1 MPPRSARARSGPRR
15 AEPENRALAPTE
27 QRLERV
33 LFEAHS
39 HMRDVD
45 GLHAPEALDE
55 LCKLLFLKLHDERS
69 APAGERS
76 RLQAA
81 ARGDTEEYARAAR
94 RLYREALAAEEQRQG
109 LEDGALSR
117 VWGTLELGDAALARC
132 LEQLAPCTFSSLTLD
147 VKGRAF
153 QSVLS
158 PAMRAG
164 MGQYFTP
171 ERVGALMLEAL
182 APMPEERTLDPFAG
196 SAHFLA
202 LAARR
207 WAAHGAT
214 PARTPSL
221 FGIEKSER
229 MMRVAWTELSL
240 REVARTQLL
249 QGDALGPPAS
259 LAPLTLGSCDVVVT
273 NPPFGSVL
281 EQRAIARLGPY
292 ATAARRAATPLEAL
306 ALERAAAFLRPGGR
320 LGIVLPDGL
329 LGNPRTEYV
338 RRWAAGALAVRA
350 IVSLPAETFV
360 PFGAH
365 VKSSILFARRL
376 SPGEAPA
383 PDRRVFLARLDDV
396 GHDGSGR
403 CTEGRELD
411 AVTDALCSFL
421 AREGW

>member
-1 MPPRSARARSGPRR
+1 MPLRSARAPAGPRR
-15 AEPENRALAPTE
+15 AEPEPRAFTPTE
-27 QRLERV
+27 RRLERV

-45 GLHAPEALDE
+45 GLHAPEALDA

-69 APAGERS
+69 APVGEPS
-76 RLQAA
+76 PLKDA
-81 ARGDTEEYARAAR
+81 ARGEPGAYASAAR
-94 RLYREALAAEEQRQG
+94 RLYREALAAEERRQG
-109 LEDGALSR
+109 LEDGALAR

-132 LEQLAPCTFSSLTLD
+132 LDQLAPCTFSSLTLD

-171 ERVGALMLEAL
+171 ERVGALMLAAL
-182 APMPEERTLDPFAG
+182 APTPGERTLDPFAG

-214 PARTPSL
+214 PADAPGL

-229 MMRVAWTELSL
+229 MMRIAWTELSL
-240 REVARTQLL
+240 GEVARAQLVH
-249 QGDALGPPAS
+249 GDALGPPAA

-281 EQRAIARLGPY
+281 DPRAIARLGPY
-292 ATAARRAATPLEAL
+292 AAAAGRAATPLEAL
-306 ALERAAAFLRPGGR
+306 ALERATAFLRPGGR

-329 LGNPRTEYV
+329 LGNPRTEHV

-383 PDRRVFLARLDDV
+383 HDRRVFLARLDDV

-403 CTEGRELD
+403 STEGHELD
-411 AVTDALCSFL
+411 TVMDAMCSFF